1 MDNIWINI
9 LSNAGVAAI
18 VSSFASYLINI
29 FAQKH
34 KYKDDYYKM
43 VVKKRMDAYQYI
55 ETQIQVLKLTVVD
68 NIDAKPYFMMFSGDR
83 KMFFEGQTNLA
94 LVASN
99 SLWLS
104 EEMTD
109 KLRQLQQD
117 FLTIEAKIT
126 DNPDN
131 NIRIGKEWYTKL
143 GEDRRIIENCLKKD
157 LLSLYNVKSFLKAK
171 TEHRTVIMEIPKTN
185 K

>member
-1 MDNIWINI
+1 MDSIWTTI
-9 LSNAGVAAI
+9 LSSAGVAAI
-18 VSSFASYLINI
+18 VSAIASYIINSLM
-29 FAQKH
+29 QKRRFR
-34 KYKDDYYKM
+34 DDYYKM
-43 VVKKRMDAYQYI
+43 VIEKRMEAYQGI
-55 ETQIQVLKLTVVD
+55 ATQIQVLKLTVVD

-83 KMFFEGQTNLA
+83 KMFFEGQTNLV

-126 DNPDN
+126 DNPVN
-131 NIRIGKEWYTKL
+131 NICIGKEWYTKL

-157 LLSLYNVKSFLKAK
+157 LFSLYNVKSFLNKK
-171 TEHRTVIMEIPKTN
+171 TKQKSVIMEIPRTN